1 MMKKWILSAGAA
13 LALVPA
19 TAQTVL
25 TGGGEL
31 NPDLKTSVEALKKW
45 QDLRVGMCVHWG
57 PSSLSGKEIGW
68 SRGTSVPVSTYDSL
82 YLRFNPE
89 RFDADQ
95 WCRLMKRWG
104 MRYLSPTSRHHDGF
118 SIWFSDYSEY
128 DMENTPAKR
137 DLMAEMKAACD
148 HHGIMFGAYCSN
160 LDWYHPD
167 WAPYSHGGPGPL
179 FPKQEDSPN
188 LPRYFEYMA
197 NQVCELIDKYD
208 LAFIQ
213 FDGEWDSTYTHE
225 IGSAMYRRFHTRK
238 PEILLNSRVD
248 IGRRMAGADNHI
260 DMDGT
265 KYAGDFQDRERLT
278 NRGNNVTVWGSHPW
292 QAWVTIDKS
301 QWSYNPAPQ
310 LMTATELVRD
320 MVGVVGS
327 NGNYMINLG
336 PRPDGTFEP
345 GQIALMDT
353 LGTWLKRHG
362 EAIYGT
368 RGGPYYPFDGGVS
381 TRKGKRAWLLIT
393 DPAVQTLH
401 LPNPPERLLSARDG
415 ISGKKID
422 FTISSSGTR
431 FELPDARPE
440 DPVRIVELK
449 FDAPVGM
456 CESGL
461 HCKE

>member
-1 MMKKWILSAGAA
+1 
-13 LALVPA
+13 
-19 TAQTVL
+19 
-25 TGGGEL
+25 
-31 NPDLKTSVEALKKW
+31 
-45 QDLRVGMCVHWG
+45 
-57 PSSLSGKEIGW
+57 
-68 SRGTSVPVSTYDSL
+68 
-82 YLRFNPE
+82 
-89 RFDADQ
+89 
-95 WCRLMKRWG
+95 
-104 MRYLSPTSRHHDGF
+104 
-118 SIWFSDYSEY
+118 
-128 DMENTPAKR
+128 
-137 DLMAEMKAACD
+137 
-148 HHGIMFGAYCSN
+148 
-160 LDWYHPD
+160 
-167 WAPYSHGGPGPL
+167 
-179 FPKQEDSPN
+179 
-188 LPRYFEYMA
+188 
-197 NQVCELIDKYD
+197 
-208 LAFIQ
+208 
-213 FDGEWDSTYTHE
+213 
-225 IGSAMYRRFHTRK
+225 
-238 PEILLNSRVD
+238 
-248 IGRRMAGADNHI
+248 
-260 DMDGT
+260 
-265 KYAGDFQDRERLT
+265 
-278 NRGNNVTVWGSHPW
+278 
-292 QAWVTIDKS
+292 
-301 QWSYNPAPQ
+301 
-310 LMTATELVRD
+310 MTATELVRD

-381 TRKGKRAWLLIT
+381 PRKGKRAWLLIT

-461 HCKE
+461 HCKK